1 MNVLKKSLLASA
13 VALASATAVAE
24 LGMTIG
30 AVSDYVYR
38 GSSLG
43 NAGAYTSIDYGV
55 GGFYAG
61 VWAIS
66 DAYNEGGNDGSSNI
80 EYDIYAGYDTEIAG
94 VSLGLGYTAYEYT
107 GTGDSESEFTLS
119 AGMGPLSL
127 SYSDGEDEN
136 PTSGDPDTDYDVL
149 SFSADI
155 GPFSLTYG
163 EYDSED
169 NTSDYDWSE
178 ISTGTDVGALSLGL
192 TLGSKSDGTDYL
204 VLDMSTGIDL

>member
-13 VALASATAVAE
+13 VTLASATAVAE
-24 LGMTIG
+24 LSMTIG

-43 NAGAYTSIDYGV
+43 NAGAYTSIDYGS

-66 DAYNEGGNDGSSNI
+66 DAYNEGGTDGSSNI
-80 EYDIYAGYDTEIAG
+80 EYDIYAGYDTEISG
-94 VSLGLGYTAYEYT
+94 VSLGIGYTSYQYT
-107 GTGDSESEFTLS
+107 GSTDHEDEITLS
-119 AGMGPLSL
+119 AGMGPVSI
-127 SYSDGEDEN
+127 SFSDGNDDDGA
-136 PTSGDPDTDYDVL
+136 TDTDYEVM

-163 EYDSED
+163 DYDSD
-169 NTSDYDWSE
+169 VNANDYDWSE

>member
-24 LGMTIG
+24 VSMTVGM
-30 AVSDYVYR
+30 VSDYVYR
-38 GSSLG
+38 GAELG
-43 NAGAYTSIDYGV
+43 DAGAYTSIDYAS

-66 DAYNEGGNDGSSNI
+66 DAYTADSI
-80 EYDIYAGYDTEIAG
+80 EYDIYAGYDTEIGG

-107 GTGDSESEFTLS
+107 GTGDSESELTLS
-119 AGMGPLSL
+119 AGMGPISL

-136 PTSGDPDTDYDVL
+136 PTSGAPDTDYDVL
-149 SFSADI
+149 SFSADV
-155 GPFSLTYG
+155 GVFTLTYG
-163 EYDSED
+163 DYDSD
-169 NTSDYDWSE
+169 DDTLDYDWSE
-178 ISTGTDVGALSLGL
+178 ISTGTDVGAVSLGV
-192 TLGSKSDGTDYL
+192 TLGHNSDGADYL